1 MSRKLLV
8 WIFLT
13 LPALLAPLRAAD
25 PAGTISGTVLD
36 SSSAP
41 VPRARVTVTNTATGL
56 NRETSTA
63 SDGGFVFPLVP
74 VGPYTVSVE
83 APGFRRFEQRGV
95 TVATDRN
102 ATVPIVLQVGDVA
115 ETVTVEAH
123 AGLVETRS
131 GTLGQVVNQQ
141 KIVELPLNGRNAATL
156 VLLSPGTADLGAPNS
171 RGAGDVTHAA
181 DYPGAQAIT
190 SNGSRSEGVNYFL
203 DGASNQDPWTNV
215 NNPFPNPDALEEFS
229 VQTNNYS
236 AEYGRASGAVV
247 NIVTKSGTNQLH
259 GTMFEFL
266 RNGA

>member
-1 MSRKLLV
+1 M
-8 WIFLT
+8 
-13 LPALLAPLRAAD
+13 
-25 PAGTISGTVLD
+25 
-36 SSSAP
+36 
-41 VPRARVTVTNTATGL
+41 TNTATGL

-74 VGPYTVSVE
+74 VGPYTVSAE

-95 TVATDRN
+95 TVATDVN
-102 ATVPIVLQVGDVA
+102 ATVRVVLQVGDVA

-156 VLLSPGTADLGAPNS
+156 VLLSPGTADLGATIRAAQATS
-171 RGAGDVTHAA
+171 HAA

-203 DGASNQDPWTNV
+203 DGASNRDPWTNV
-215 NNPFPNPDALEEFS
+215 NNPFPNPDARG
-229 VQTNNYS
+229 VQRS
-236 AEYGRASGAVV
+236 DQQLQRGVRPCLGRGSEHRDQVRYEPTSRIAVRV
-247 NIVTKSGTNQLH
+247 P
-259 GTMFEFL
+259 
-266 RNGA
+266 RNGAMNARNFFAPVPDHLKRNQFGGSAEARS

>member
-1 MSRKLLV
+1 MSRKTLV

-41 VPRARVTVTNTATGL
+41 VPRARVTVMNTATGL

-74 VGPYTVSVE
+74 VGPYTVTAE

-95 TVATDRN
+95 TVATERN

-131 GTLGQVVNQQ
+131 GTLGQVVTQQ

-156 VLLSPGTADLGAPNS
+156 VLLSPGTADLGATNS
-171 RGAGDVTHAA
+171 RGAGDVTHSA

-215 NNPFPNPDALEEFS
+215 NNPFPHPHPLEHSS
-229 VQTNNYS
+229 VQTTNYTTD
-236 AEYGRASGAVV
+236 YGPP
-247 NIVTKSGTNQLH
+247 
-259 GTMFEFL
+259 
-266 RNGA
+266 

>member
-1 MSRKLLV
+1 MSRKTLV

-25 PAGTISGTVLD
+25 PAGTISGSFFD

-74 VGPYTVSVE
+74 VGPYTVSAE

-95 TVATDRN
+95 IVATDVN

-123 AGLVETRS
+123 AGLMETRS
-131 GTLGQVVNQQ
+131 GALGQVVNQQ
-141 KIVELPLNGRNAATL
+141 KIAELPLNGRNATTL
-156 VLLSPGTADLGAPNS
+156 VLLSPGTADLGATNS

-203 DGASNQDPWTNV
+203 DGASHQDPWTNA
-215 NNPFPNPDALEEFS
+215 NNPFPNPAPLEE
-229 VQTNNYS
+229 V
-236 AEYGRASGAVV
+236 
-247 NIVTKSGTNQLH
+247 
-259 GTMFEFL
+259 
-266 RNGA
+266 